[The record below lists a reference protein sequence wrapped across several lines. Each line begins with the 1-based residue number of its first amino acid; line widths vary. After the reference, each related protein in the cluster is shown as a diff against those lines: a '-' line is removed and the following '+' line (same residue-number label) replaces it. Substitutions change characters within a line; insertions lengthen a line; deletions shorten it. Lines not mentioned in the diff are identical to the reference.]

1 MVLFFLSFTAILI
14 WALTIIG
21 LINPSKFD
29 KHTNG
34 KRLTRLQILLFGFVG
49 TIISLVL
56 IVLAA
61 PDPSHK
67 ADAPVAQV
75 KVDNSTDIKEMSQP
89 EAISSYEIVSDDKR
103 ENITRKVQ
111 VELAKR
117 VTRQQLELIA
127 NEIKNADKETYERTF
142 IMYRIKG
149 EKSVA
154 AWATSHFDPNLEIK
168 FIGLNADD
176 FRKLLSLKHDV
187 EGEVIGEWVS
197 PNGFTDHIV
206 VIYKKG
212 KQYFKQDYYVNA
224 TMKPKELVKD
234 GDTFR
239 YKEAS
244 ETQYYVIDANDDLEY
259 RGESGNV
266 YLAKKLNNY

>member
-1 MVLFFLSFTAILI
+1 MVLFFLSFFSAILI

-49 TIISLVL
+49 TIVSIIL
-56 IVLAA
+56 IGLTA
-61 PDPSHK
+61 PDPSQK
-67 ADAPVAQV
+67 ADAPVAQI
-75 KVDNSTDIKEMSQP
+75 KADNSATLKDVNLP
-89 EAISSYEIVSDDKR
+89 EQIPNYLIVSDDKR
-103 ENITRKVQ
+103 GNITRKVQ
-111 VELAKR
+111 VELSKR
-117 VTRQQLELIA
+117 VTRQQLEIIA

-187 EGEVIGEWVS
+187 EGEVIGAWVS
-197 PNGFTDHIV
+197 PNGFTDHID
-206 VIYKKG
+206 VIYKND
-212 KQYFKQDYYVNA
+212 KQYLKQDFYLDA
-224 TMKPKELVKD
+224 TMDPDELIKK
-234 GDTFR
+234 GDTYR
-239 YKEAS
+239 YKDPD
-244 ETQYYVIDANDDLEY
+244 ETQYYVIDASGDLEY
-259 RGESGNV
+259 RGESGNI
-266 YLAKKLNNY
+266 YLAKKLK